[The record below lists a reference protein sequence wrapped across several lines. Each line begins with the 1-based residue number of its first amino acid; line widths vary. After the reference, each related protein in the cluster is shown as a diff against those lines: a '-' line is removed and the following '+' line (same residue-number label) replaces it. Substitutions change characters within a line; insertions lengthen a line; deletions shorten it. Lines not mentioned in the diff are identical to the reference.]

1 MNDECLLKQYFM
13 IELQLGIAA
22 FSSQDNIFSWR
33 DDKQI
38 KYGYSGLDIW
48 QTFSWN
54 WRKWACHFEENNWQY
69 LLAKIKWDFKWK
81 IRILANHIHHHK
93 LDSFP
98 RLDEF
103 SDEIGDEINECN
115 IYTSYIIYIV
125 YKYNDEMGQNL
136 KDLHNLLFFK
146 CIQYVR

>member
-1 MNDECLLKQYFM
+1 MLCDKMGSIQKALLLCFEGWVSFKKVLYDWV
-13 IELQLGIAA
+13 ATWNSC
-22 FSSQDNIFSWR
+22 FSLQDNIFSWR

-54 WRKWACHFEENNWQY
+54 WRKWACHFKENNWQY

-98 RLDEF
+98 RFDEF

-115 IYTSYIIYIV
+115 IYTSYIIYNI
-125 YKYNDEMGQNL
+125 
-136 KDLHNLLFFK
+136 
-146 CIQYVR
+146 